1 MEQSFIIEDG
11 VMKRVVHAGRGDLAH
26 FQYGSKLFFHY
37 LTKLQDEEGTVLDD
51 SKKFG
56 KPMEIII
63 GKKFKFE
70 VWEKCLKSMRV
81 NEVAEFKASR
91 NHCASYPAV
100 AKTLRD
106 FYKGDHDHDQHHQAT
121 SCCAGAMLQSAEGLG
136 YEDLN
141 SLMKEPKPLIFIFE
155 LVTVSQPDE
164 YEKEIWQMDENE
176 QEKAVPA
183 LRESGNLLFKVKKYQ
198 EASVKYG
205 EALSILDNC
214 AMKEKPHSAD
224 WDAVED
230 AKIPLLLNFAQ
241 CHLALGNYR
250 LVIQHTSTVIQ
261 RDNTNVKGYYRRG
274 KAHGFIWEIK
284 EAKEDLLK
292 VKQLDPSLSNL
303 VDKDIL
309 FFENRIREKEREEKL
324 SFSGKLFT
332 N

>member
-11 VMKRVVHAGRGDLAH
+11 VMKRVVHAGRGDLPH

-121 SCCAGAMLQSAEGLG
+121 SCCAGAMLQSAKGLG

-155 LVTVSQPDE
+155 LVTVSQ
-164 YEKEIWQMDENE
+164 
-176 QEKAVPA
+176 
-183 LRESGNLLFKVKKYQ
+183 
-198 EASVKYG
+198 
-205 EALSILDNC
+205 
-214 AMKEKPHSAD
+214 PHSAD

-250 LVIQHTSTVIQ
+250 MVIQHTSTVIQ

-303 VDKDIL
+303 VEKDIL